1 METVPDS
8 GGAALPRR
16 QVTARR
22 VLVMVGLLV
31 AVAVTATFLVYR
43 RQTISYLTHLK
54 GGPSTTWPYELHDP
68 PAEFHLA
75 VVGDGGD
82 GGARID
88 ATGAA
93 VAQIGEREPYDG
105 LLFLGDNVY
114 PSGDPSKLPDTVFEP
129 FADVLASGADL
140 MAILG
145 NHDVMEGRG
154 DEQME
159 ALGMPGSYWAQEYRD
174 VLIVGIDSNEIDD
187 LAQLQFLEDALASTD
202 ATWRIVAVHHP
213 PYSAGYQ
220 GSSVDVRDALAPVL
234 ERHGVQLVLSG
245 HDHDYQ
251 RSVPIDGVTYVVSG
265 GGSGTRRTGEDAFT
279 AVAYSWHNFVDI
291 AITGDRLVLRAVGQD
306 GSVFD
311 EVELMAT

>member
-1 METVPDS
+1 MLL
-8 GGAALPRR
+8 A
-16 QVTARR
+16 
-22 VLVMVGLLV
+22 VGLLV
-31 AVAVTATFLVYR
+31 VVALTVTFLTYR

-54 GGPSTTWPYELHDP
+54 GGPSTTWPYEVHDP

-75 VVGDGGD
+75 VIGDGGD

-93 VAQIGEREPYDG
+93 AALIAEQEPYDA
-105 LLFLGDNVY
+105 LLLLGDNVY
-114 PSGDPSKLPDTVFEP
+114 PAGDPTQLPDTVFEP
-129 FADVLASGADL
+129 FADVLAGGADL

-145 NHDVMEGRG
+145 NHDVMKGRG

-159 ALGMPGSYWAQEYRD
+159 VLGMPGRYWAEDYGD
-174 VLIVGIDSNEIDD
+174 VLIVGLDSNQIDNP
-187 LAQLQFLEDALASTD
+187 AQLRFLEDALASTD
-202 ATWRIVAVHHP
+202 ATWKIVAAHHP

-220 GSSVDVRDALAPVL
+220 GSSIDVREALAPLL
-234 ERHGVQLVLSG
+234 ERYGVQLVLSG

-265 GGSGTRRTGEDAFT
+265 AASGTRRTGEDDFT
-279 AVAYSWHNFVDI
+279 AVAYSWHHFVDI
-291 AITGDRLVLRAVGQD
+291 AITGDQLVLRAVGQD

-311 EVELMAT
+311 EAVLTAS